1 MAVTFK
7 RRLEKKVFNEHS
19 IQSIATTILNIT
31 WALYGIGQAYEVF
44 FTIKDIKSLSECVI
58 EEQIPDETLVEEIET
73 YHNTVIVEDIACVIL
88 LLLFAIAMACISY
101 KLHQHF
107 GWNNYKKIGGD
118 PRLQTAYKNYLTFL
132 MLLKLNLSS
141 ILLFII
147 PSIFLVWFDNKY
159 TNSTIHNILI
169 FHFVITISMPF
180 LEIIAYKSAAKENKI
195 GMIIFLAS
203 WVIVTADLVM
213 LFIGLTIKLR
223 SFNSCWYSGII
234 LIISLFTNCVLLI
247 IFGIKVY
254 KNFGYGVNKFIER
267 LDGALSPTL
276 PLPTV
281 SLNNIWNRSGK
292 EELDAVNGRWTIDD

>member
-118 PRLQTAYKNYLTFL
+118 PRLQ
-132 MLLKLNLSS
+132 
-141 ILLFII
+141 
-147 PSIFLVWFDNKY
+147 
-159 TNSTIHNILI
+159 
-169 FHFVITISMPF
+169 
-180 LEIIAYKSAAKENKI
+180 
-195 GMIIFLAS
+195 
-203 WVIVTADLVM
+203 
-213 LFIGLTIKLR
+213 
-223 SFNSCWYSGII
+223 
-234 LIISLFTNCVLLI
+234 
-247 IFGIKVY
+247 
-254 KNFGYGVNKFIER
+254 IER